1 MIAIALYKGKPSDD
15 WFHILS
21 HYLIRLRTLSKYS
34 HAELVI
40 DRTCYSSSSR
50 DGGVRAKQIDIYSGK
65 WDVITINVPDE
76 LKQQALLWFKQ
87 NNEKNYDWSNILRY
101 IIPFYP
107 QRKDQYVCFEAVG
120 ESLGFAG
127 AYKLTA
133 NDLYEWAKKRE
144 LKHESTEQ
152 SE

>member
-1 MIAIALYKGKPSDD
+1 MIAIALYKGKPSDG

-40 DRTCYSSSSR
+40 NNVCYSSSAR
-50 DGGVRAKQIDIYSGK
+50 DGGVRAKSIDITSGK
-65 WDVITINVPDE
+65 WDVIYIDITNEV
-76 LKQQALLWFKQ
+76 KQQALLWFKQ

-101 IIPFYP
+101 CIPFYP

-120 ESLGFAG
+120 EALGFAG

-144 LKHESTEQ
+144 IVNYE
-152 SE
+152 

>member
-1 MIAIALYKGKPSDD
+1 MIAIALYKGKPSDG

-40 DRTCYSSSSR
+40 NNICYSSSSR
-50 DGGVRAKQIDIYSGK
+50 DGGVRAKSIDITSGK
-65 WDVITINVPDE
+65 WDVIYIDVTNEV
-76 LKQQALLWFKQ
+76 KQQALLWFKQ

-120 ESLGFAG
+120 EALGFAG

-144 LKHESTEQ
+144 IVNYESTK
-152 SE
+152 